1 MHRQTVYPGQILP
14 ETTLLNM
21 TKDSMIGMAKLA
33 AAVLG
38 TNTLV
43 NGLACG
49 PTAPAS
55 MQVQVAAGE
64 IYSLQNVDGTAFSS
78 LAADTTHQI
87 LKQGLSM
94 DAVNL
99 SCPAPAT
106 AGQSINYLVQVTYQD
121 VDANPTVLPYYNA
134 SNPAQ
139 AYSGPNNSGTSQSTV
154 RQGVCQ
160 VAVKVGVA
168 ATSGTQVTPAPD
180 PGYTGLYV
188 VTVANGASTITGA
201 NISTYSGAPFLTE
214 NLTQK
219 ISQTT
224 GDARYA
230 TQVGFQQN
238 AYSVA
243 NAGGTADAITATYI
257 PAVTALTNGMTLG
270 VRASSANA
278 TTTPTFTPNS
288 GTIPVKT
295 IVKGNGLPLVAG
307 DIAGGGHWVELQY
320 DLTLDKWVLLNP
332 ALGVSIQP
340 SGNGMKN
347 KIINGAMKVDQRNG
361 GAAQTI
367 TAAAA
372 LAYSV
377 DRWYAYCTGAN
388 VTGQQVALSN
398 GQNRYKFTGAA
409 SVTGVGFGQR
419 IEAKNC
425 LDMAGQTATL
435 QVKAASSSLT
445 TLNWA
450 AYYAST
456 TDSFGTLAAPTRTAI
471 ASGSFAIGSTEATYT
486 TPISIPAAATTGIE
500 IVFTGG
506 ALLASQTLQIGDVQ
520 LEASATATAFE
531 QRPYGVEFSSCQR
544 YYEVIGN
551 ESSGNYPI
559 FDMNAASSATIY
571 GFQVAFKVP
580 KRTSPTVVKNGTWN
594 ASNCGQPAVVGANT
608 QGANMNVTVAA
619 SGWISTSAGGVGQN
633 LTVSA
638 EL

>member
-38 TNTLV
+38 TSTMV

-55 MQVQVAAGE
+55 MQVAVAAGE

-94 DAVNL
+94 DAVTL
-99 SCPAPAT
+99 SCPSPAT
-106 AGQSINYLVQVTYQD
+106 AGQSINYLVQATYQD

-139 AYSGPNNSGTSQSTV
+139 AYSGPANSGTSQATV
-154 RQGVCQ
+154 RQGLCQ

-180 PGYTGLYV
+180 PGYIGLYV

-243 NAGGTADAITATYI
+243 NAGGTADAITGTYS
-257 PAVTALTNGMTLG
+257 PVVTALTNGMTLN
-270 VRASSANA
+270 VRTSSANA
-278 TTTPTFTPNS
+278 TTTPTFTPAS
-288 GTIPVKT
+288 GTIAAKT
-295 IVKGNGLPLVAG
+295 IVKGAGAALVAG
-307 DIAGGGHWVELQY
+307 DIAGGGHWIELQY

-332 ALGVSIQP
+332 AMGVSVASLPEVPVRQTVLGAPVDTSGLP
-340 SGNGMKN
+340 SFLPATSASLSITSQN
-347 KIINGAMKVDQRNG
+347 IAAGAPLV
-361 GAAQTI
+361 I
-367 TAAAA
+367 AAANGFN
-372 LAYSV
+372 S
-377 DRWYAYCTGAN
+377 TGA
-388 VTGQQVALSN
+388 LD
-398 GQNRYKFTGAA
+398 
-409 SVTGVGFGQR
+409 R
-419 IEAKNC
+419 I
-425 LDMAGQTATL
+425 G
-435 QVKAASSSLT
+435 
-445 TLNWA
+445 
-450 AYYAST
+450 
-456 TDSFGTLAAPTRTAI
+456 
-471 ASGSFAIGSTEATYT
+471 
-486 TPISIPAAATTGIE
+486 
-500 IVFTGG
+500 
-506 ALLASQTLQIGDVQ
+506 
-520 LEASATATAFE
+520 
-531 QRPYGVEFSSCQR
+531 
-544 YYEVIGN
+544 
-551 ESSGNYPI
+551 
-559 FDMNAASSATIY
+559 
-571 GFQVAFKVP
+571 
-580 KRTSPTVVKNGTWN
+580 
-594 ASNCGQPAVVGANT
+594 
-608 QGANMNVTVAA
+608 
-619 SGWISTSAGGVGQN
+619 ISTSNLTWSGLSANTTNYLYVDVAANGTLTPGSTTLAPIYQQGGTQAVTANQATFNIAQMQMFVGNGSTAPQTYRVFVGEVVTGASTVTSTVAYSLAARYETGRFSIATGTAYSKNHNLGVEPHRIRVFGSETTGGVLAEPIMYYYSDGGHYLGVRNVGRLGLILQTGSYQAQVVN
-633 LTVSA
+633 SVGTVNA
-638 EL
+638 AVEALVIVERGW